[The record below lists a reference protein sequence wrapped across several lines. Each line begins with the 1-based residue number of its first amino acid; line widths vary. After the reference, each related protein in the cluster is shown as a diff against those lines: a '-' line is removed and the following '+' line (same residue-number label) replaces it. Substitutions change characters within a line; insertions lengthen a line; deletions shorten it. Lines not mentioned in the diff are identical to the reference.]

1 MFLKNLKYN
10 CMAMCSEECE
20 IEKPNTFTTNF
31 CKKLKTYNNCKEC
44 HIYVCKECY
53 YELQKN
59 NINYCLICRKDI
71 ENLDNDVL
79 NLNEI
84 KVIEKKNCSN
94 KCYSSI
100 CIFKEL
106 LSYFKNESKYCYNI
120 GFFLGL
126 ILIPLTVSFIFNIL
140 FNGFDS
146 VKDIFLSKDIYFT
159 ITILILFWLY
169 GFIFSIIVLHICLR
183 CNKSSR

>member
-1 MFLKNLKYN
+1 MFLNKLEYN
-10 CMAMCSEECE
+10 CIAMCSKECQVE
-20 IEKPNTFTTNF
+20 NPNIFTTNC
-31 CKKLKTYNNCKEC
+31 CKKLQTYNNCKEC
-44 HIYVCKECY
+44 YIYVCKECY

-100 CIFKEL
+100 CIFNEL
-106 LSYFKNESKYCYNI
+106 LSYFRNESRYCYNI

-126 ILIPLTVSFIFNIL
+126 IFIPLIVSFMFNIL
-140 FNGFDS
+140 LNGFDS
-146 VKDIFLSKDIYFT
+146 IKDIFLSKDIDFI

-169 GFIFSIIVLHICLR
+169 GFIFSIIVLHIYLR
-183 CNKSSR
+183 CTKSSR